1 MVEFPVIPALDL
13 PGSVPI
19 PEAYDIPAPPLELP
33 EADMPYYKPMF
44 VPEKV
49 KPLEVNPGELE
60 DLEESQE
67 SQESSEGRKEQQQ
80 TKPLP
85 LPQNLEQNTQ
95 NEETFEIE
103 GINQV
108 DLWGITVPMPK
119 PEIMVAAGATATASV
134 AATLSATWLM
144 KRLVSVLKPAL
155 KQAVKRVQKLR
166 KKEVP
171 TWSRERLAQRHYRQ
185 LNKGN

>member
-19 PEAYDIPAPPLELP
+19 PEAFDLPAPPLELP

-44 VPEKV
+44 VPDKV
-49 KPLEVNPGELE
+49 RPLEVNPGDLE

-67 SQESSEGRKEQQQ
+67 SSGERKEQQQ
-80 TKPLP
+80 MKSQP
-85 LPQNLEQNTQ
+85 LPQNLEENTQ

-108 DLWGITVPMPK
+108 DLWGLTVPMPK

-166 KKEVP
+166 KKEVQ
-171 TWSRERLAQRHYRQ
+171 TWARERLAQRHYRQ